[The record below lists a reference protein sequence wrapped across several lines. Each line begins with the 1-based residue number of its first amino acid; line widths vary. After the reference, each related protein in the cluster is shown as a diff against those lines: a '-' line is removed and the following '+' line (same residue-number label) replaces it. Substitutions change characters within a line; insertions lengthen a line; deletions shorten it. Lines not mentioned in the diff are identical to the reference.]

1 MKFRSTVTNIYHT
14 IEDLFL
20 NGLFF
25 LLPIAITVSLF
36 NFCFNL
42 LKKWFDPL
50 KNLTEHDNS
59 IISKIISQIP
69 HFEIVLVI
77 LFIFLIGIISKT
89 FLVKPFVHF
98 LEHVLDQIPFIR
110 SIYFGV
116 KKLVSAFS
124 GQDALSFKEVVV
136 LEFPKAGVFSIG
148 FLTNETAT
156 EMRPQETTRF
166 FNVFVPHTPNPTTG
180 FFLMVPE
187 HAISKTVLTRQEAM
201 ALIMSGGILQPE
213 RFIKTEEKPLC

>member
-1 MKFRSTVTNIYHT
+1 MNLRSLITKAYHT
-14 IEDLFL
+14 IEELFL

-36 NFCFNL
+36 NFCFSM

-50 KNLTEHDNS
+50 KHFAETHNNIIAQ
-59 IISKIISQIP
+59 IISKIP
-69 HFEIVLVI
+69 HFEIILVI
-77 LFIFLIGIISKT
+77 LFIFIIGLISKT
-89 FLVKPFVHF
+89 FLIKPFVHF
-98 LEHVLDQIPFIR
+98 FEHVLDQIPFIR

-124 GQDALSFKEVVV
+124 GQDTLSFKEVVI

-156 EMRPQETTRF
+156 EMSPQTNTQF

-180 FFLMVPE
+180 FFLMVPQN
-187 HAISKTVLTRQEAM
+187 AIHRTILTRQEAM

-213 RFIKTEEKPLC
+213 RFIKTEEKPIC